1 MATYFFQLGHCPELS
16 HAEILSV
23 NLRLGS
29 PLSSFCRHETMLLA
43 EGPAAAELVP
53 FWDELAGTIRVCEL
67 IHHQPPAESGSPIL
81 RAEDLAQAVLACDP
95 KTRLAL
101 PEKRP
106 LFGFS
111 LFCAIKSSHKRYGI
125 LHDTAAL
132 LKDQFKQEGSGSR
145 FVLPAPDSDPSCL
158 SAAQVDK
165 NNLLTHGAELCI
177 WIHSQEGVRI
187 GITRWIQSYEEFAK
201 RDYGRPQRD
210 AKSGMLPP
218 KLARMLINLG
228 RTQETRSLL
237 DPFCGSG
244 SVLNEAALM
253 GLDAVGIDLSAK
265 AVQDSNANW
274 RWMQANVPT
283 CPGVLRAMK
292 GDARQLHTLCE
303 PLFFDTCVTEPY
315 MGPPQKKAVPKHR
328 FKVLCDE
335 LRELYIR
342 ALGEIRSV
350 VKPGSRV
357 VFIVPKFKVQDLEAP
372 QPIPVAS
379 ILKMQGYTFLDPLN
393 EFKPSERRATLVYSR
408 PQQIVQRE
416 IFVLQA

>member
-1 MATYFFQLGHCPELS
+1 MSTFFFQLGHSPDLS

-23 NLRLGS
+23 NLRYGS
-29 PLSSFCRHETMLLA
+29 PLSNFCRHDFMLLA
-43 EGPAAAELVP
+43 DGPNAEDLLP

-67 IHHQPPAESGSPIL
+67 LHHQPLAESGSPIL
-81 RAEDLAQAVLACDP
+81 KAEDLAQAIKACDP
-95 KTRLAL
+95 KTILPI

-111 LFCAIKSSHKRYGI
+111 LFSPIKSAHKRYGI

-132 LKDQFKQEGSGSR
+132 LKEQFKLDGSGSR
-145 FVLPAPDSDPSCL
+145 FVLPAPDSDPTCL

-165 NNLLTHGAELCI
+165 NNLLKNGAELCL
-177 WIHSQEGVRI
+177 WIHSQEGMRI
-187 GITRWIQSYEEFAK
+187 GITRWIQSYEEFSK

-218 KLARMLINLG
+218 KLARMLVNLG
-228 RTQETRSLL
+228 RTQSTKTLL

-253 GLDAVGIDLSAK
+253 GLDAVGIDLSGK

-274 RWMQANVPT
+274 RWMQANIPQ
-283 CPGVLRAMK
+283 CPGSLRAMK
-292 GDARQLHTLCE
+292 GDVRQLHTLCE

-315 MGPPQKKAVPKHR
+315 MGPPQRKAIPKR
-328 FKVLCDE
+328 QFKALSDE
-335 LRELYIR
+335 LKELYTR
-342 ALGEIRSV
+342 ALGEIRTV

-357 VFIVPKFKVQDLEAP
+357 VFIVPKFKVHEMEAP
-372 QPIPVAS
+372 QSINVAS
-379 ILKMQGYTFLDPLN
+379 ILKLQGYTFLDPFHGFVPA
-393 EFKPSERRATLVYSR
+393 EKRKTLVYSR
-408 PQQIVQRE
+408 PRQIVQRE